1 MTDSSLKWA
10 LSWWFSMEPSSHH
23 FLSHL
28 TWILLLASCNPQAWC
43 YCNSPLFHVPL
54 LSLKRSHRQ
63 TNMTVNFIGDKLVSH
78 FFHLRIHQTTV
89 SFSLSLSLTWC
100 VSNTN
105 MLCVCI
111 YMYTYIHVILHLHLH
126 LYLYLYLYL
135 SIYNIYI
142 YVCIICIFCV
152 PIRFGAQW
160 KIASEN
166 LSPGLSE
173 CLSLPRCMVRTTRT
187 RRQGAVVLAQEVY
200 DIGGCFHPNLS
211 YLVYIHIYIIY
222 YIYMYSWRIF
232 HILLYV
238 YWWV

>member
-10 LSWWFSMEPSSHH
+10 LSWWFSMEPSLHH

-43 YCNSPLFHVPL
+43 YCNSPSFHVPL

-89 SFSLSLSLTWC
+89 SFSLSLSLWHG
-100 VSNTN
+100 V
-105 MLCVCI
+105 
-111 YMYTYIHVILHLHLH
+111 
-126 LYLYLYLYL
+126 YLIPTCYVYV
-135 SIYNIYI
+135 YI
-142 YVCIICIFCV
+142 YVYIYLHHSTSISISLYIYNMYVYICMYYMHILRAY
-152 PIRFGAQW
+152 PIRSTMENSFRELEPWTLWMPQP
-160 KIASEN
+160 ASVYGEDN
-166 LSPGLSE
+166 EDPATGGGGSCAGSIWYRRMLPSKFELPG
-173 CLSLPRCMVRTTRT
+173 
-187 RRQGAVVLAQEVY
+187 
-200 DIGGCFHPNLS
+200 
-211 YLVYIHIYIIY
+211 IHIY
-222 YIYMYSWRIF
+222 YMYSWRIF

>member
-10 LSWWFSMEPSSHH
+10 LSWWFSMEPSLHH

-43 YCNSPLFHVPL
+43 YCNSPSFHVPL

-89 SFSLSLSLTWC
+89 SFSLSLSLWHGVYLIPTC
-100 VSNTN
+100 YVY
-105 MLCVCI
+105 VYI
-111 YMYTYIHVILHLHLH
+111 YMYTYIYIILH
-126 LYLYLYLYL
+126 LYLYLYLY
-135 SIYNIYI
+135 IYNMYVYI
-142 YVCIICIFCV
+142 YVCITCIFCV

-211 YLVYIHIYIIY
+211 YLVYIYI
-222 YIYMYSWRIF
+222 
-232 HILLYV
+232 LYV
-238 YWWV
+238 FMADFPYPFVLFTGGYK

>member
-1 MTDSSLKWA
+1 MYLIPTCYVYVYIYVYIYLHHSTSISISISL
-10 LSWWFSMEPSSHH
+10 
-23 FLSHL
+23 
-28 TWILLLASCNPQAWC
+28 
-43 YCNSPLFHVPL
+43 Y
-54 LSLKRSHRQ
+54 
-63 TNMTVNFIGDKLVSH
+63 
-78 FFHLRIHQTTV
+78 
-89 SFSLSLSLTWC
+89 
-100 VSNTN
+100 
-105 MLCVCI
+105 I
-111 YMYTYIHVILHLHLH
+111 YIICMY
-126 LYLYLYLYL
+126 
-135 SIYNIYI
+135 IYI
-142 YVCIICIFCV
+142 YVCITCIFCV

-211 YLVYIHIYIIY
+211 YLVYIYIY
-222 YIYMYSWRIF
+222 YMYSWRIF